1 MQNYKELKVWSKAHE
16 FTLKV
21 YELTK
26 KFPREEVYG
35 MTSQMR
41 RAASSI
47 PANIAEGCG
56 KYTPQDFARYLNIAL
71 GSANE
76 SEYFI
81 LLSKDLKFI
90 SQDDFEKINQII
102 NEVKAMLIS
111 LISKVRLNDNKD
123 KPNN

>member
-1 MQNYKELKVWSKAHE
+1 MQNYKDLKVWTKAHE

-21 YELTK
+21 YELTQ

-47 PANIAEGCG
+47 PSNIAEGCG
-56 KYTPQDFARYLNIAL
+56 KYTQQDFARYLNIAL

-90 SQDDFEKINQII
+90 SQNDYEKINQII
-102 NEVKAMLIS
+102 NEVKPCS
-111 LISKVRLNDNKD
+111 LHSLPK
-123 KPNN
+123 